1 MTAAAVPMSLKT
13 IGQLIPRDFLDRQPK
28 RWQKSQR
35 KRRVVGFL
43 TKIKAKRDALEERE
57 MKKRVIDDLGGIPK
71 APVRV
76 ERPVP
81 LDAEDADAAAHG
93 LKASTSTPIGPQA
106 QGLWAAHLAPNQA
119 LVVKIPA
126 GVQLCLLRAS
136 LCDLAAGS
144 TGRATM
150 SAARSA
156 VRCRTPAKKVPTTLC
171 YLQPELSESC
181 SLAASFGERDK
192 LCAIAVEGI
201 DAVHLVGCYTRA
213 DAGPDAEPS
222 APVAT
227 APRATAAA
235 AAAAPASAARRDV
248 QHAAPAARPA
258 GTAAVVGAPG
268 TAGAP
273 AGLTE
278 LGGGLKYIDI
288 KVGKGRRVVIGNK
301 LTVRYTGACAD
312 ARGQWAEFDSNGGKP
327 FHFTVG
333 QGDVIR
339 GWDVGL
345 LGMAQGSTRRLV
357 VPASYGY
364 GARGAGP
371 VLPNAM
377 LVFEVSLLNVI

>member
-1 MTAAAVPMSLKT
+1 MSLKT

-57 MKKRVIDDLGGIPK
+57 MKKRVIDDLGGVPK

-93 LKASTSTPIGPQA
+93 LKASTSTPIGPHA

-119 LVVKIPA
+119 LIVKIPA

-136 LCDLAAGS
+136 LCYLAAGS

-150 SAARSA
+150 SAEMSAARSA
-156 VRCRTPAKKVPTTLC
+156 VRCRTPSKKVPTTLC

-181 SLAASFGERDK
+181 SLSASFGERDK

-213 DAGPDAEPS
+213 DAGLDAEPS
-222 APVAT
+222 DPTSAP
-227 APRATAAA
+227 AAA
-235 AAAAPASAARRDV
+235 ALSASA
-248 QHAAPAARPA
+248 
-258 GTAAVVGAPG
+258 
-268 TAGAP
+268 
-273 AGLTE
+273 
-278 LGGGLKYIDI
+278 
-288 KVGKGRRVVIGNK
+288 
-301 LTVRYTGACAD
+301 
-312 ARGQWAEFDSNGGKP
+312 S
-327 FHFTVG
+327 
-333 QGDVIR
+333 
-339 GWDVGL
+339 
-345 LGMAQGSTRRLV
+345 
-357 VPASYGY
+357 
-364 GARGAGP
+364 
-371 VLPNAM
+371 
-377 LVFEVSLLNVI
+377 VS

>member
-1 MTAAAVPMSLKT
+1 MSLKT

-57 MKKRVIDDLGGIPK
+57 LKKRVIDDLGGIPK

-93 LKASTSTPIGPQA
+93 LKASTSTPIGPHA

-201 DAVHLVGCYTRA
+201 DAVHL
-213 DAGPDAEPS
+213 
-222 APVAT
+222 
-227 APRATAAA
+227 
-235 AAAAPASAARRDV
+235 
-248 QHAAPAARPA
+248 HAAPAARPA

-371 VLPNAM
+371 VLPNRDARLRGVLAQRDLSVQDERHGERM
-377 LVFEVSLLNVI
+377 GRA

>member
-1 MTAAAVPMSLKT
+1 MSLKT

-57 MKKRVIDDLGGIPK
+57 LKKRVIDDLGGIPK

-93 LKASTSTPIGPQA
+93 LKASTSTPIGPHA

-227 APRATAAA
+227 APHATVAAA
-235 AAAAPASAARRDV
+235 GGGPAPAGRPDGAHGALPRRRAETCSMPRRPLAR
-248 QHAAPAARPA
+248 QAPPPLWARPA
-258 GTAAVVGAPG
+258 
-268 TAGAP
+268 
-273 AGLTE
+273 
-278 LGGGLKYIDI
+278 
-288 KVGKGRRVVIGNK
+288 RRA
-301 LTVRYTGACAD
+301 L
-312 ARGQWAEFDSNGGKP
+312 P
-327 FHFTVG
+327 
-333 QGDVIR
+333 
-339 GWDVGL
+339 
-345 LGMAQGSTRRLV
+345 LV
-357 VPASYGY
+357 
-364 GARGAGP
+364 
-371 VLPNAM
+371 
-377 LVFEVSLLNVI
+377 